1 MVQQLLPQPGAF
13 PGPRAGKMCI
23 RDRANEAAKAKAAAE
38 KEPLSPAEPTEE
50 IGFVSVA
57 VGEGLKTLFTDLGC
71 AHVVS
76 GGQTM
81 NPSTNDILEA
91 VLATP
96 AKTVMVLPNN
106 KNIIMAAEQTV
117 PLVKDRKVIVLPT
130 RTIPQAVSYTHLFQ
144 DFNFKCRVI
153 GNPGHPMGKR

>member
-1 MVQQLLPQPGAF
+1 M
-13 PGPRAGKMCI
+13 
-23 RDRANEAAKAKAAAE
+23 
-38 KEPLSPAEPTEE
+38 
-50 IGFVSVA
+50 
-57 VGEGLKTLFTDLGC
+57 
-71 AHVVS
+71 S

-91 VLATP
+91 ILATP

-130 RTIPQAVSYTHLFQ
+130 RTIPQGLSAMLAYDPDVSTEQNAVSMMEAA
-144 DFNFKCRVI
+144 
-153 GNPGHPMGKR
+153 GNVATGTVTFAARDSNLVGTKSTKGTFLGYAMAKWN

>member
-1 MVQQLLPQPGAF
+1 MYPLQW
-13 PGPRAGKMCI
+13 
-23 RDRANEAAKAKAAAE
+23 AKA
-38 KEPLSPAEPTEE
+38 SRR
-50 IGFVSVA
+50 S
-57 VGEGLKTLFTDLGC
+57 FTDLGC

-117 PLVKDRKVIVLPT
+117 PLVKDRQGDRPSD
-130 RTIPQAVSYTHLFQ
+130 AH
-144 DFNFKCRVI
+144 
-153 GNPGHPMGKR
+153 HPAGAFCDAGL